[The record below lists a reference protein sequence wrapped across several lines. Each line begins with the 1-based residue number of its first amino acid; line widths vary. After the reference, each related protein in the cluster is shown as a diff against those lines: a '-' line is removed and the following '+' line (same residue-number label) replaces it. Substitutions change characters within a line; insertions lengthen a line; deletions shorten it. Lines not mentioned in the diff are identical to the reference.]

1 MLIVDDIRVLMIDDQ
16 FLSRRGL
23 EIVLGA
29 ADGIEVVGGLD
40 ADVGDNLVID
50 LRPDVVL
57 VGSGPDSRRAEEVC
71 SRVRAAVPARG
82 SSSCPPPRCLPRS
95 PRVDWWTAGSPA
107 RHRSTRSLRTSSVS
121 PRPERTSGAYCPR
134 R

>member
-1 MLIVDDIRVLMIDDQ
+1 MDDIRVLMIDDQ

-71 SRVRAAVPARG
+71 SRVRAAVPGARILVMSASEVPASLTEG
-82 SSSCPPPRCLPRS
+82 GLVDGGIARSSS
-95 PRVDWWTAGSPA
+95 VDTV
-107 RHRSTRSLRTSSVS
+107 TENILRLAAT
-121 PRPERTSGAYCPR
+121 
-134 R
+134 